1 MRLFYEVVNVE
12 NWDFFKKIKSVG
24 DVDNFFYVN
33 GMNIGDKVIIH
44 VARSENNNINGVYA
58 WGTIIG
64 NPKIE
69 KNKENY
75 CYSKKAVDVRIE
87 KFSHDKPLLNFEEC
101 KKYIN
106 NFRSTHEISEESA
119 EKIISLLGIE

>member
-75 CYSKKAVDVRIE
+75 CYGKKAVDVRIE
-87 KFSHDKPLLNFEEC
+87 KFSHDKPLLNF
-101 KKYIN
+101 
-106 NFRSTHEISEESA
+106 RRISR
-119 EKIISLLGIE
+119 KDNIIIRN